1 MGAKL
6 EHVISRLA
14 QDVTK
19 SGVHANEAATGVRPS
34 DEHFW
39 FNKPR
44 IVLNLIHFILFQNS
58 FEIAFFFWILVRIYG
73 YLDSH
78 MRTDQKRVMIRLI

>member
-6 EHVISRLA
+6 EHIISRLA
-14 QDVTK
+14 QDVTQ
-19 SGVHANEAATGVRPS
+19 SGVHDHEAAATTGVKPS
-34 DEHFW
+34 DKHFW

-58 FEIAFFFWILVRIYG
+58 FEIAFFFWIWVGIYG
-73 YLDSH
+73 
-78 MRTDQKRVMIRLI
+78 I